1 MSLPRF
7 KYLEAKSPQEAAALL
22 TKYGEKAKV
31 IAGGTDLLGA
41 MKDRLTMPE
50 VIINIKKIE
59 ELDYIREADG
69 ILKIGALTKLND
81 IQKSPIIR
89 GRYSMLS
96 EAARLIGSPAI
107 RNMGTIGGNLC
118 QDVRCWY
125 YRASPWCGT
134 AFICYRKGGDKCY
147 VAGHSQH
154 KGMLSVEESY
164 FKADELF
171 LYGGGVSVLNPTFA
185 LGSLE
190 ITPEVAGDGRYHSI
204 MGTKVC
210 HAVCPS
216 DMATV
221 LVALEAKVKVIGCDG
236 ERMLSV
242 EELWLND
249 TPWLAIKSDEIIS
262 EIQIPA
268 SEGETVGTYLK
279 FRFRKAVDFSIVS
292 VAALL
297 AREGSLVK
305 SANIIL
311 GGVAPIPWRVKES
324 EAILKDRS
332 MVGIADRAAEA
343 ATIEASPLAM
353 SAYKVPLSKVA
364 VKQAILNLELETRG
378 HMSKSN

>member
-1 MSLPRF
+1 
-7 KYLEAKSPQEAAALL
+7 
-22 TKYGEKAKV
+22 
-31 IAGGTDLLGA
+31 
-41 MKDRLTMPE
+41 
-50 VIINIKKIE
+50 
-59 ELDYIREADG
+59 
-69 ILKIGALTKLND
+69 
-81 IQKSPIIR
+81 
-89 GRYSMLS
+89 ML
-96 EAARLIGSPAI
+96 A
-107 RNMGTIGGNLC
+107 
-118 QDVRCWY
+118 
-125 YRASPWCGT
+125 
-134 AFICYRKGGDKCY
+134 
-147 VAGHSQH
+147 
-154 KGMLSVEESY
+154 VEESD
-164 FKADELF
+164 FEGDELF

-185 LGSLE
+185 LGCLE

-242 EELWLND
+242 EELWLSD
-249 TPWLAIKSDEIIS
+249 APWLAIERDEIIS

-268 SEGETVGTYLK
+268 SKGEIVGTYLK
-279 FRFRKAVDFSIVS
+279 LRFRKAVDFSIVS

-297 AREGSLVK
+297 VREGSLVK

-311 GGVAPIPWRVKES
+311 GGVAPIPWRAKES
-324 EAILKDRS
+324 EAILQDKS
-332 MVGIADRAAEA
+332 AVGIADMAAEA

>member
-1 MSLPRF
+1 MSQPRF
-7 KYLEAKSPQEAAALL
+7 KYLVAKSPEELATLL
-22 TKYGEKAKV
+22 TRYGGKAKV
-31 IAGGTDLLGA
+31 LAGGTDLLGA
-41 MKDRLTMPE
+41 MKDRVTVPE

-69 ILKIGALTKLND
+69 TLKIGALTKLND
-81 IQKSPIIR
+81 IEKSPIIR
-89 GRYSMLS
+89 DRYSMLS
-96 EAARLIGSPAI
+96 EAARSIGSPMI

-134 AFICYRKGGDKCY
+134 AFICYRKGGDTCY
-147 VAGHSQH
+147 VTGHSQH
-154 KGMLSVEESY
+154 KGMLSVEESD

-171 LYGGGVSVLNPTFA
+171 LYGGGVRVVNPAFA

-221 LVALEAKVKVIGCDG
+221 LMALGAKVRVMGCDG

-242 EELWLND
+242 EELWLSD
-249 TPWLAIKSDEIIS
+249 APWLAIESDEIIS

-268 SEGETVGTYLK
+268 FKGETVGTYLK
-279 FRFRKAVDFSIVS
+279 LRFRKAVDFSIVS

-297 AREGSLVK
+297 VREGSVVK

-311 GGVAPIPWRVKES
+311 GGVAPIPWRAKES
-324 EAILKDRS
+324 EAILKDTS
-332 MVGIADRAAEA
+332 MVGMADMVGEA
-343 ATIEASPLAM
+343 ASIEASPLAM

-364 VKQAILNLELETRG
+364 VKQAILNLELETMG